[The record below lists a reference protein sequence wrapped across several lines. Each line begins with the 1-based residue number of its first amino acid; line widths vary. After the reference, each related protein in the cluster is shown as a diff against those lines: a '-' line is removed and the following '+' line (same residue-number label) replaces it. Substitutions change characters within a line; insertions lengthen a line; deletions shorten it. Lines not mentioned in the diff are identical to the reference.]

1 VSLGA
6 PPDHLHSLSG
16 LEGRRSTRVDRNV
29 PLVVLGITRTGL
41 SFQEKTSTVSLNLH
55 GCRYPSRHEY
65 PIGSS
70 VGLRVLQP
78 DGETISPVIR
88 AFVKSVHPPAS
99 PRELFQ
105 VGVELESPANIWNV
119 SPPPSDWNRLL
130 GGSAATASMATAVA
144 PALERPEPQVAEPPD
159 QAASPP
165 QSPVAFAPTP
175 SPAPSASASNGETR
189 TSQITEFPS
198 PSPAAGGAQ
207 SGKEGSPSKPERV
220 AITIDQLV
228 AAMQGKLQA
237 AAEKVVQNAL
247 SEHLDEAIDAALARV
262 ESVRERNL
270 QQLGEFSEQR
280 LESLMRSSREEILG
294 HLESRLG
301 EVQSRWEEQHNAY
314 RAQSEEIAQRLEHL
328 AADAERQLAATQ
340 KSIEKIGYEIEP
352 KTRGRLD
359 ESLGQ
364 ATEQFEA
371 SADRISDRQLVRVME
386 ATRMVT
392 REAAA
397 QMDARVAESRA
408 LLQSAAGSTLEE
420 FRRQA
425 EVNVDL
431 AISETTERVK
441 SALAALDAESRAAC
455 DNRRRTMIDDVI
467 RTTEQSTEQFRSGI
481 KAFLY
486 SCLVAA
492 VGAVDEHAKTTLD
505 GLVKDPGSAPRVLD
519 DITAITKIP
528 TDEEKPN

>member
-1 VSLGA
+1 M
-6 PPDHLHSLSG
+6 
-16 LEGRRSTRVDRNV
+16 EGRRSSRIDRTV
-29 PLVVLGITRTGL
+29 PLVVLGQTKTGL
-41 SFQEKTSTVSLNLH
+41 SFQEKTSTVSFNLH

-88 AFVKSVHPPAS
+88 AFVKSVHPPSS

-105 VGVELESPANIWNV
+105 VGVELESPANIWNL

-130 GGSAATASMATAVA
+130 GGNTSVASFATAVA
-144 PALERPEPQVAEPPD
+144 PALEPP
-159 QAASPP
+159 
-165 QSPVAFAPTP
+165 
-175 SPAPSASASNGETR
+175 PAPPVFSPTHALSEPR
-189 TSQITEFPS
+189 PSQVTEFPS
-198 PSPAAGGAQ
+198 PSPAAAGAPPA
-207 SGKEGSPSKPERV
+207 KETTATKPERV

-247 SEHLDEAIDAALARV
+247 ANSLDDAINAALARV
-262 ESVRERNL
+262 EGVRERNL

-280 LESLMRSSREEILG
+280 LESLLRSSREEILG

-301 EVQSRWEEQHNAY
+301 EVQTRWEEQHNAF
-314 RAQSEEIAQRLEHL
+314 RAQAEEIVQRLEKL
-328 AADAERQLAATQ
+328 AADTQHHLAETEKFIVKATH
-340 KSIEKIGYEIEP
+340 EIEP
-352 KTRGRLD
+352 QTRGRLD
-359 ESLGQ
+359 HSLGQ

-371 SADRISDRQLVRVME
+371 AADRISDRQLVRVME

-397 QMDARVAESRA
+397 QLDARVTESRA
-408 LLQSAAGSTLEE
+408 LLHSAAGSTIEE

-425 EVNVDL
+425 EVQVDL
-431 AISETTERVK
+431 AVSETTERVR
-441 SALAALDAESRAAC
+441 SALSALDAENRVLC
-455 DNRRRTMIDDVI
+455 DARRRSMLEDVT

-492 VGAVDEHAKTTLD
+492 VGAVDEHAKTTLE
-505 GLVKDPGSAPRVLD
+505 GLVKEPGSASRAIGD
-519 DITAITKIP
+519 MTDISDITKIP
-528 TDEEKPN
+528 SDDEKPN

>member
-1 VSLGA
+1 VSLAA

-16 LEGRRSTRVDRNV
+16 LEGRRSTRIDRNV
-29 PLVVLGITRTGL
+29 PLVVLGQTKTGL
-41 SFQEKTSTVSLNLH
+41 SFQEKTSTVSFNLH

-65 PIGSS
+65 PIGAS

-105 VGVELESPANIWNV
+105 VGVELESPANIWNLS
-119 SPPPSDWNRLL
+119 SPPPDWNRLL
-130 GGSAATASMATAVA
+130 GGSASPAGMATAVA
-144 PALERPEPQVAEPPD
+144 PALEPAEPP
-159 QAASPP
+159 AALAAHPPSSSP
-165 QSPVAFAPTP
+165 SVSDA
-175 SPAPSASASNGETR
+175 R
-189 TSQITEFPS
+189 TSQVTEFPS
-198 PSPAAGGAQ
+198 PSPAAAGAQ
-207 SGKEGSPSKPERV
+207 PGKENTPSKPERV

-247 SEHLDEAIDAALARV
+247 AEHLDEAIEAALARV
-262 ESVRERNL
+262 EGVRERNL
-270 QQLGEFSEQR
+270 QQLGDFSEQR

-301 EVQSRWEEQHNAY
+301 EVQSRWEEQHNAF
-314 RAQSEEIAQRLEHL
+314 RTQAEEIAQRLEKL
-328 AADAERQLAATQ
+328 AADTQRNLGETQ
-340 KSIEKIGYEIEP
+340 KFVEKATGEIVP
-352 KTRGRLD
+352 RTRGRLD

-371 SADRISDRQLVRVME
+371 AADRISDRQLVRVME

-397 QMDARVAESRA
+397 QLDARVAESRA
-408 LLQSAAGSTLEE
+408 LLHNAAGSTLEE

-425 EVNVDL
+425 EVQVDL
-431 AISETTERVK
+431 AITETTERVR
-441 SALAALDAESRAAC
+441 SALTALDAENRTAC
-455 DNRRRTMIDDVI
+455 ETRRRTMIDDVM

-505 GLVKDPGSAPRVLD
+505 GMVKDPSGSPRSIG
-519 DITAITKIP
+519 DITDISDMTKIP
-528 TDEEKPN
+528 PDDEKPN

>member
-1 VSLGA
+1 
-6 PPDHLHSLSG
+6 
-16 LEGRRSTRVDRNV
+16 LEGRRSTRIDRTV
-29 PLVVLGITRTGL
+29 PLVVLGQTKTGL
-41 SFQEKTSTVSLNLH
+41 SFQEKTSTVSFNLH

-65 PIGSS
+65 PIGAS

-105 VGVELESPANIWNV
+105 VGVELESPANIWNLS
-119 SPPPSDWNRLL
+119 SPPPDWNRLL
-130 GGSAATASMATAVA
+130 GGSGSAAGVATAVA
-144 PALERPEPQVAEPPD
+144 PALEPP
-159 QAASPP
+159 APP
-165 QSPVAFAPTP
+165 A
-175 SPAPSASASNGETR
+175 APSAFPTAPEPSVTEAR
-189 TSQITEFPS
+189 TSQVTEFPS
-198 PSPAAGGAQ
+198 PSPAGAGTQPA
-207 SGKEGSPSKPERV
+207 KEATSPKPERV

-247 SEHLDEAIDAALARV
+247 AEHLDEAIDAALARV
-262 ESVRERNL
+262 EGVRERNL

-301 EVQSRWEEQHNAY
+301 EVQSRWEEQHNSFRTQA
-314 RAQSEEIAQRLEHL
+314 EEIVQRLEKL
-328 AADAERQLAATQ
+328 AADTQRNLAETQ
-340 KSIEKIGYEIEP
+340 KFVDKATGEIVP
-352 KTRGRLD
+352 QTRGRLD

-408 LLQSAAGSTLEE
+408 LLHSAAGSTLEE

-425 EVNVDL
+425 EVQVDL
-431 AISETTERVK
+431 AISETTERVR
-441 SALAALDAESRAAC
+441 SALNALDAENRVAC
-455 DNRRRTMIDDVI
+455 ENRRRTMIDDVI

-505 GLVKDPGSAPRVLD
+505 GMVKEPGGTQRTIG
-519 DITAITKIP
+519 DITDISDITKIP
-528 TDEEKPN
+528 SDDEKPN

>member
-1 VSLGA
+1 
-6 PPDHLHSLSG
+6 
-16 LEGRRSTRVDRNV
+16 
-29 PLVVLGITRTGL
+29 VLGQTRTGL
-41 SFQEKTSTVSLNLH
+41 SFQEKTSTVSFNLH

-65 PIGSS
+65 PVGSS

-119 SPPPSDWNRLL
+119 SPPPPDWNRLL
-130 GGSAATASMATAVA
+130 GGSTSSAGMATGVA
-144 PALERPEPQVAEPPD
+144 PVLEPAEPR
-159 QAASPP
+159 AAANAF
-165 QSPVAFAPTP
+165 QSAP
-175 SPAPSASASNGETR
+175 AANGDEGKVN
-189 TSQITEFPS
+189 QVTEFPS
-198 PSPAAGGAQ
+198 PSPAAAGAQ
-207 SGKEGSPSKPERV
+207 PDKETAPSKPERV

-247 SEHLDEAIDAALARV
+247 ANNLDEAINAALARV
-262 ESVRERNL
+262 EGVRERNL
-270 QQLGEFSEQR
+270 QQMGEFSEQR

-314 RAQSEEIAQRLEHL
+314 RAQSEEIAQRLEKL
-328 AADAERQLAATQ
+328 AADTQRHLSETQNFIVKATR
-340 KSIEKIGYEIEP
+340 EIEP
-352 KTRGRLD
+352 QTRGRLD

-364 ATEQFEA
+364 ATEQFESA
-371 SADRISDRQLVRVME
+371 ADRISDRQLVRVME
-386 ATRMVT
+386 GTRMVT

-397 QMDARVAESRA
+397 QLDARVAESRA
-408 LLQSAAGSTLEE
+408 LLHSAAGSTLEE

-425 EVNVDL
+425 EVQVDL

-441 SALAALDAESRAAC
+441 SALAALDAENRIAC
-455 DNRRRTMIDDVI
+455 ENRRRTMIDDVT

-505 GLVKDPGSAPRVLD
+505 GMVKDPAGAPRTIS
-519 DITAITKIP
+519 DITDIADIRDITKIP
-528 TDEEKPN
+528 PDDEKPN

>member
-1 VSLGA
+1 
-6 PPDHLHSLSG
+6 
-16 LEGRRSTRVDRNV
+16 LEGRRSTRVDRNI
-29 PLVVLGITRTGL
+29 PLVVLGQTRTGL
-41 SFQEKTSTVSLNLH
+41 SFQEKTSTVSFNLH

-105 VGVELESPANIWNV
+105 VGVELESPANIWYV
-119 SPPPSDWNRLL
+119 SPPPDWNRLL
-130 GGSAATASMATAVA
+130 GGGTSSAGMATAVA
-144 PALERPEPQVAEPPD
+144 PALEPAEPP
-159 QAASPP
+159 
-165 QSPVAFAPTP
+165 P
-175 SPAPSASASNGETR
+175 SPASFPEAPAPGISASETR
-189 TSQITEFPS
+189 TGHVTEFPS
-198 PSPAAGGAQ
+198 PSPAAAGAQ
-207 SGKEGSPSKPERV
+207 PAKESSPSKPERV

-247 SEHLDEAIDAALARV
+247 AEHLDEAIDAALARV
-262 ESVRERNL
+262 EGVRERNL

-280 LESLMRSSREEILG
+280 MESLIRSSREEILG

-301 EVQSRWEEQHNAY
+301 EVQSRWDEQHNAF
-314 RAQSEEIAQRLEHL
+314 RAQAEEIVQRLEKL
-328 AADAERQLAATQ
+328 AADTQRNLADTEKFIVKATR
-340 KSIEKIGYEIEP
+340 EIEP
-352 KTRGRLD
+352 QTRGRLD

-364 ATEQFEA
+364 ATEHFEA
-371 SADRISDRQLVRVME
+371 AADRISDRQLVRVME
-386 ATRMVT
+386 GTRMVT

-397 QMDARVAESRA
+397 QLDARVAESRA
-408 LLQSAAGSTLEE
+408 LLHSASGTTLEE

-425 EVNVDL
+425 EVQVDL
-431 AISETTERVK
+431 AISETTERVR
-441 SALAALDAESRAAC
+441 SALAALDAENRVAC
-455 DNRRRTMIDDVI
+455 ENRRRTMIDEVT

-505 GLVKDPGSAPRVLD
+505 GMVKEPGGAPRAIG
-519 DITAITKIP
+519 DITDITDIAKIP
-528 TDEEKPN
+528 PDDEKPN

>member
-1 VSLGA
+1 MSLAA

-16 LEGRRSTRVDRNV
+16 LEGRRSTRIDRTV
-29 PLVVLGITRTGL
+29 PLVVLGQTKTGL
-41 SFQEKTSTVSLNLH
+41 SFQEKTSTVSFNLH

-65 PIGSS
+65 PVGAS

-105 VGVELESPANIWNV
+105 VGVELESPANIWNL

-130 GGSAATASMATAVA
+130 GGTASSAGMATGVA
-144 PALERPEPQVAEPPD
+144 PALEPP
-159 QAASPP
+159 PP
-165 QSPVAFAPTP
+165 PPVATAFPSDGPRPNRDDAADTQVTP
-175 SPAPSASASNGETR
+175 
-189 TSQITEFPS
+189 FPS
-198 PSPAAGGAQ
+198 PFPAAAGPQPAKEISPA
-207 SGKEGSPSKPERV
+207 KPERV

-247 SEHLDEAIDAALARV
+247 ATQLDEAINEALARI
-262 ESVRERNL
+262 EGVREHNL
-270 QQLGEFSEQR
+270 QQLHEFSEQR
-280 LESLMRSSREEILG
+280 FESLMRASREEILG
-294 HLESRLG
+294 HLEARLG

-314 RAQSEEIAQRLEHL
+314 RMQAEEIAQRLELL
-328 AADAERQLAATQ
+328 AADTQRHLGETQ
-340 KSIEKIGYEIEP
+340 KFIEKTSLEIEP
-352 KTRGRLD
+352 QTRGRLD
-359 ESLGQ
+359 ESIGQ
-364 ATEQFEA
+364 VTEQFEA
-371 SADRISDRQLVRVME
+371 AADRISDRQLVRVME
-386 ATRMVT
+386 STRMVV

-397 QMDARVAESRA
+397 QLDARVAESRA
-408 LLQSAAGSTLEE
+408 LLHSASGSTLEE

-425 EVNVDL
+425 EVQVDL
-431 AISETTERVK
+431 AITETTERVR
-441 SALAALDAESRAAC
+441 SALNALDAENRVAC
-455 DNRRRTMIDDVI
+455 ESRRRTMIDDVT

-505 GLVKDPGSAPRVLD
+505 GMVKDPSASPRAID
-519 DITAITKIP
+519 DIKIIP
-528 TDEEKPN
+528 PDDEKPN

>member
-1 VSLGA
+1 MSLAA

-16 LEGRRSTRVDRNV
+16 LEGRRSTRIDRTV
-29 PLVVLGITRTGL
+29 PLVVLGQTKTGL
-41 SFQEKTSTVSLNLH
+41 SFQEKTSTVSFNLH

-65 PIGSS
+65 PIGAS

-105 VGVELESPANIWNV
+105 VGVELESPANIWNLS
-119 SPPPSDWNRLL
+119 SPPPDWNRLL
-130 GGSAATASMATAVA
+130 GGSASSAGLATAVA
-144 PALERPEPQVAEPPD
+144 PALEPPAPPTAPAAFPS
-159 QAASPP
+159 AAS
-165 QSPVAFAPTP
+165 SSGSEA
-175 SPAPSASASNGETR
+175 R
-189 TSQITEFPS
+189 TSLVTEFPS
-198 PSPAAGGAQ
+198 PSPAAAGAP
-207 SGKEGSPSKPERV
+207 SAKESSPPKPERV

-247 SEHLDEAIDAALARV
+247 AEHLDEAIDAALARV
-262 ESVRERNL
+262 EGVRERNL

-301 EVQSRWEEQHNAY
+301 EVQSRWEEQHNAF
-314 RAQSEEIAQRLEHL
+314 RTQAEEIVQRLEKL
-328 AADAERQLAATQ
+328 AADTQRNLAETQ
-340 KSIEKIGYEIEP
+340 KFVDKATGEIVP
-352 KTRGRLD
+352 QTRGRLD

-371 SADRISDRQLVRVME
+371 AADRISDRQLVRVME

-408 LLQSAAGSTLEE
+408 LLHSAAGSTLEE

-425 EVNVDL
+425 EVQVDL
-431 AISETTERVK
+431 AISETTERVR
-441 SALAALDAESRAAC
+441 SALNALDAENRVAC
-455 DNRRRTMIDDVI
+455 ENRRRTMIDDVT

-505 GLVKDPGSAPRVLD
+505 GMVKEPGGTTRTIG
-519 DITAITKIP
+519 DITDISDITKIP
-528 TDEEKPN
+528 SDDEKPN

>member
-1 VSLGA
+1 MSLAA

-16 LEGRRSTRVDRNV
+16 LEGRRSTRVERNL
-29 PLVVLGITRTGL
+29 PLVVLGQTKTGL
-41 SFQEKTSTVSLNLH
+41 SFQEKTSTVSFNLH

-65 PIGSS
+65 PIGAS

-78 DGETISPVIR
+78 DGESISPVIR

-105 VGVELESPANIWNV
+105 VGVELESPANIWNI

-130 GGSAATASMATAVA
+130 GGGSSSAGLATAVA
-144 PALERPEPQVAEPPD
+144 PALERPAPPD
-159 QAASPP
+159 APTIFSPVAASP
-165 QSPVAFAPTP
+165 
-175 SPAPSASASNGETR
+175 SASEPARASQVTP
-189 TSQITEFPS
+189 FPS
-198 PSPAAGGAQ
+198 PSPAADAAQ
-207 SGKEGSPSKPERV
+207 PAKESAPAKAERV

-247 SEHLDEAIDAALARV
+247 ATQLDEAINEALARLDG
-262 ESVRERNL
+262 VRERNM
-270 QQLGEFSEQR
+270 QQLHEFSEQR
-280 LESLMRSSREEILG
+280 FESLMRSSREEILG
-294 HLESRLG
+294 HLEERLG

-314 RAQSEEIAQRLEHL
+314 RVQAEEIAQRLELL
-328 AADAERQLAATQ
+328 AAETHRNLADTQLF
-340 KSIEKIGYEIEP
+340 IEKAAREIEP
-352 KTRGRLD
+352 QTRGRLD

-371 SADRISDRQLVRVME
+371 AADRISDRQLVRVME
-386 ATRMVT
+386 ATRMVV

-397 QMDARVAESRA
+397 QLDARVAESRA
-408 LLQSAAGSTLEE
+408 QLLNASGGALEE
-420 FRRQA
+420 FRRQT
-425 EVNVDL
+425 EVQVDL
-431 AISETTERVK
+431 AVSETAERVR
-441 SALAALDAESRAAC
+441 SALSALDAESRTVCEA
-455 DNRRRTMIDDVI
+455 RRRSVIDDVT

-492 VGAVDEHAKTTLD
+492 VGAVDEHAKTTLE
-505 GLVKDPGSAPRVLD
+505 GLVKDPGSAPRAID
-519 DITAITKIP
+519 DIKVIP
-528 TDEEKPN
+528 PDDEKPN

>member
-1 VSLGA
+1 VSLAA
-6 PPDHLHSLSG
+6 PPEHLHSLSG
-16 LEGRRSTRVDRNV
+16 LEGRRSTRIDRNV
-29 PLVVLGITRTGL
+29 PLVVLGQTRTGL
-41 SFQEKTSTVSLNLH
+41 SFQEKTSTVSFNLH

-88 AFVKSVHPPAS
+88 AFVKSIHPPAS

-130 GGSAATASMATAVA
+130 GGSTSSAGMATAVA
-144 PALERPEPQVAEPPD
+144 PALEPAEPP
-159 QAASPP
+159 AAAN
-165 QSPVAFAPTP
+165 AF
-175 SPAPSASASNGETR
+175 PSAPGPNGDDAK
-189 TSQITEFPS
+189 TSQVTEFP
-198 PSPAAGGAQ
+198 PPAAAGAQ
-207 SGKEGSPSKPERV
+207 PAKETAPSKPERV
-220 AITIDQLV
+220 VITIDQLI

-247 SEHLDEAIDAALARV
+247 AEHLDEAINDALARI
-262 ESVRERNL
+262 EGVRERNL

-314 RAQSEEIAQRLEHL
+314 RAQSEEIAQRLEKL
-328 AADAERQLAATQ
+328 AADTQ
-340 KSIEKIGYEIEP
+340 HHLSQTQNFIEKVGREIEP
-352 KTRGRLD
+352 RTRGRLD

-386 ATRMVT
+386 ATRMVA

-397 QMDARVAESRA
+397 QLDARVAESRA
-408 LLQSAAGSTLEE
+408 LLHSAASSTLEE

-425 EVNVDL
+425 EVQVDL
-431 AISETTERVK
+431 AISETTERVR
-441 SALAALDAESRAAC
+441 SALTALDAENRVAC
-455 DNRRRTMIDDVI
+455 DTRRRTMIDDVT

-492 VGAVDEHAKTTLD
+492 VGAVDEHAKATLD
-505 GLVKDPGSAPRVLD
+505 GMVKDPVGTPRTIG
-519 DITAITKIP
+519 DITDISDITKIP
-528 TDEEKPN
+528 PDDEKPN

>member
-1 VSLGA
+1 VSLAA

-29 PLVVLGITRTGL
+29 PLVVLGQTKTGL
-41 SFQEKTSTVSLNLH
+41 SFQEKTSTVSFNLH

-65 PIGSS
+65 PVGSS

-88 AFVKSVHPPAS
+88 ALVKSVHPPAS

-105 VGVELESPANIWNV
+105 VGVELESPANIWNL
-119 SPPPSDWNRLL
+119 SPQPSDWNRTL
-130 GGSAATASMATAVA
+130 GGSASSAGMATVVA
-144 PALERPEPQVAEPPD
+144 PALEPAEPPVAP
-159 QAASPP
+159 AAFP
-165 QSPVAFAPTP
+165 P
-175 SPAPSASASNGETR
+175 SPSPSAGEAR

-198 PSPAAGGAQ
+198 PSPGGAGTQ
-207 SGKEGSPSKPERV
+207 PAKDAASPKAERV

-247 SEHLDEAIDAALARV
+247 AEHLDEAIDVALARV
-262 ESVRERNL
+262 EGVRERNL

-301 EVQSRWEEQHNAY
+301 EVQSRWEEQHNAF
-314 RAQSEEIAQRLEHL
+314 RNQSEDIVQRLEKL
-328 AADAERQLAATQ
+328 AADTQRNLAETQ
-340 KSIEKIGYEIEP
+340 KFVDKATGEIVP
-352 KTRGRLD
+352 QTRGRLD
-359 ESLGQ
+359 ESLGL
-364 ATEQFEA
+364 ATQQFEA

-397 QMDARVAESRA
+397 QLDARVAESRA
-408 LLQSAAGSTLEE
+408 LLHSAAGSTLEE

-425 EVNVDL
+425 EVQVDL
-431 AISETTERVK
+431 AISETTERVR
-441 SALAALDAESRAAC
+441 SALTALDAENRLAC
-455 DNRRRTMIDDVI
+455 ENRRRTMIDEVT

-505 GLVKDPGSAPRVLD
+505 GMVKEPGGAPRSIG
-519 DITAITKIP
+519 DITDISDMTKIP
-528 TDEEKPN
+528 PDDEKPN

>member
-1 VSLGA
+1 VSSAA
-6 PPDHLHSLSG
+6 PPEGLYSLSG
-16 LEGRRSTRVDRNV
+16 MGGRRSTRIDRTV
-29 PLVVLGITRTGL
+29 PLVVLGQTKTGL
-41 SFQEKTSTVSLNLH
+41 SFQEKTSTVSFNLH

-65 PIGSS
+65 PVGSS
-70 VGLRVLQP
+70 VGLRVLQS

-88 AFVKSVHPPAS
+88 AFVKSIHPPSS

-105 VGVELESPANIWNV
+105 VGVELESPSNIWNL
-119 SPPPSDWNRLL
+119 SPAPADWNRVL
-130 GGSAATASMATAVA
+130 GGNAASASMATAAA
-144 PALERPEPQVAEPPD
+144 PALERPRRPEATAVFPAP
-159 QAASPP
+159 AAS
-165 QSPVAFAPTP
+165 API
-175 SPAPSASASNGETR
+175 SNEAK
-189 TSQITEFPS
+189 TSQVTEFPH
-198 PSPAAGGAQ
+198 PSSATAATQ
-207 SGKEGSPSKPERV
+207 PTKETAAAKQERV

-247 SEHLDEAIDAALARV
+247 GTQLDEAIDSALARI
-262 ESVRERNL
+262 EGVRERNL
-270 QQLGEFSEQR
+270 QQLGDFSEQR

-301 EVQSRWEEQHNAY
+301 EVQRQWEEQQNAY
-314 RAQSEEIAQRLEHL
+314 RTQSEEIARRLEKLSAEMQHNL
-328 AADAERQLAATQ
+328 AETQ
-340 KSIEKIGYEIEP
+340 KFIEKTTREIEP

-371 SADRISDRQLVRVME
+371 AADRISDRQLVRVME

-397 QMDARVAESRA
+397 QMDARIAESRA
-408 LLQSAAGSTLEE
+408 LLHGAASGTLEE

-425 EVNVDL
+425 EVQVDL
-431 AISETTERVK
+431 AISETTERVR
-441 SALAALDAESRAAC
+441 SALAALDAENRAAC
-455 DNRRRTMIDDVI
+455 ESRRRTMIDDVT

-492 VGAVDEHAKTTLD
+492 VGAVDEHAKSTLD
-505 GLVKDPGSAPRVLD
+505 GLVKEPGSAPRAIA
-519 DITAITKIP
+519 DITVIP
-528 TDEEKPN
+528 PDDEKPN

>member
-1 VSLGA
+1 MSLAA
-6 PPDHLHSLSG
+6 PPDHLQSLSG
-16 LEGRRSTRVDRNV
+16 LEGRRSTRIDRTV
-29 PLVVLGITRTGL
+29 PLVVLGQTKTGL
-41 SFQEKTSTVSLNLH
+41 SFQEKTSTVSFNLH

-105 VGVELESPANIWNV
+105 VGVELESPSNIWNL
-119 SPPPSDWNRLL
+119 SPAPSDWNRLL
-130 GGSAATASMATAVA
+130 GVSTSPAGMATAVA
-144 PALERPEPQVAEPPD
+144 PALEPAEPPPAP
-159 QAASPP
+159 AAFP
-165 QSPVAFAPTP
+165 P
-175 SPAPSASASNGETR
+175 SPAPSVSGANGASEAR
-189 TSQITEFPS
+189 TSQVTEFPS
-198 PSPAAGGAQ
+198 PSPAAASTQ
-207 SGKEGSPSKPERV
+207 PAKESTPSKPERV

-247 SEHLDEAIDAALARV
+247 AEHLDEAIDAALARV
-262 ESVRERNL
+262 EGVRERNL

-301 EVQSRWEEQHNAY
+301 EVQSRWEEQHNAF
-314 RAQSEEIAQRLEHL
+314 RTQSEEIVQRLEKL
-328 AADAERQLAATQ
+328 AAETQRNLAETQ
-340 KSIEKIGYEIEP
+340 KFVDKTTGEIVP
-352 KTRGRLD
+352 QTRGRLD

-364 ATEQFEA
+364 ATEQFETA
-371 SADRISDRQLVRVME
+371 ADRISDRQLVRVME
-386 ATRMVT
+386 STRMVT

-397 QMDARVAESRA
+397 QLDARVAESRS
-408 LLQSAAGSTLEE
+408 LMQTAAASTLEE

-425 EVNVDL
+425 EVQVDL
-431 AISETTERVK
+431 AITETTDRVR
-441 SALAALDAESRAAC
+441 SALSALDAENRAAC
-455 DNRRRTMIDDVI
+455 ENRRRTMIDEVT

-505 GLVKDPGSAPRVLD
+505 GLVKDPSSSARAID
-519 DITAITKIP
+519 DIKIIP
-528 TDEEKPN
+528 PDDEKPN

>member
-1 VSLGA
+1 MSLAA

-16 LEGRRSTRVDRNV
+16 LEGRRSTRIDRTV
-29 PLVVLGITRTGL
+29 PLVVLGQTKTGL
-41 SFQEKTSTVSLNLH
+41 SFQEKTSTVSFNLH

-65 PIGSS
+65 PIGAS

-105 VGVELESPANIWNV
+105 VGVELESPANIWNLS
-119 SPPPSDWNRLL
+119 SPPPDWNRLL
-130 GGSAATASMATAVA
+130 GGSASAAGLATAVA
-144 PALERPEPQVAEPPD
+144 PALEPP
-159 QAASPP
+159 APP
-165 QSPVAFAPTP
+165 A
-175 SPAPSASASNGETR
+175 APSAFPTAPEPSVTEAR
-189 TSQITEFPS
+189 TSQVTEFPS
-198 PSPAAGGAQ
+198 PSPAGAGTQPA
-207 SGKEGSPSKPERV
+207 KEATSPKPERV

-247 SEHLDEAIDAALARV
+247 AEHLDEAIDAALARV
-262 ESVRERNL
+262 EGVRERNL

-301 EVQSRWEEQHNAY
+301 EVQSRWEEQHNSFRTQA
-314 RAQSEEIAQRLEHL
+314 EEIVQRLEKL
-328 AADAERQLAATQ
+328 AADTQRNLAETQ
-340 KSIEKIGYEIEP
+340 KFVDKATGEIVP
-352 KTRGRLD
+352 QTRGRLD

-392 REAAA
+392 REASA

-408 LLQSAAGSTLEE
+408 LLYSAAGSTLEE

-425 EVNVDL
+425 EVQVDL
-431 AISETTERVK
+431 AISETTERVR
-441 SALAALDAESRAAC
+441 SALTALDAENRVAC
-455 DNRRRTMIDDVI
+455 ENRRRTMIDDVI

-505 GLVKDPGSAPRVLD
+505 GMVKEPGGAPRTIG
-519 DITAITKIP
+519 DITDISDITKIP
-528 TDEEKPN
+528 SDDEKPN

>member
-1 VSLGA
+1 LETWRKEVSLAA

-16 LEGRRSTRVDRNV
+16 LEGRRSTRIERTV
-29 PLVVLGITRTGL
+29 PLVVLGQTRTGM
-41 SFQEKTSTVSLNLH
+41 SFQEKTSTVSFNLH

-65 PIGSS
+65 PIGTS

-130 GGSAATASMATAVA
+130 GGSTSSAGMATAVA
-144 PALERPEPQVAEPPD
+144 PALEPAEPP
-159 QAASPP
+159 A
-165 QSPVAFAPTP
+165 APTEFP
-175 SPAPSASASNGETR
+175 YSPAPISGASEAR
-189 TSQITEFPS
+189 TSQVTEFPS
-198 PSPAAGGAQ
+198 PPPTAGASPA
-207 SGKEGSPSKPERV
+207 KEGGPSKPERV

-247 SEHLDEAIDAALARV
+247 AEHLDEAIDTALARV
-262 ESVRERNL
+262 EGVRERNL

-294 HLESRLG
+294 HLEMRLG
-301 EVQSRWEEQHNAY
+301 EVQSRWEEEHNAY
-314 RAQSEEIAQRLEHL
+314 RAQSEEIAQRLEKIS
-328 AADAERQLAATQ
+328 ADMQRNLSETQ
-340 KSIEKIGYEIEP
+340 KFIVKTTSEIEP
-352 KTRGRLD
+352 QTRGRLD

-364 ATEQFEA
+364 ATEHFEA
-371 SADRISDRQLVRVME
+371 AADRISDRQLVRVME

-397 QMDARVAESRA
+397 QLDARVAESRA
-408 LLQSAAGSTLEE
+408 LLQNAAGSTLEE

-425 EVNVDL
+425 EVQVDL
-431 AISETTERVK
+431 AISETTERVR
-441 SALAALDAESRAAC
+441 SALSALDAENRVAC
-455 DNRRRTMIDDVI
+455 ETRRRTMIEDVT
-467 RTTEQSTEQFRSGI
+467 RTTEQSTEQFRTGI

-492 VGAVDEHAKTTLD
+492 VGAVDEHAKSTLD
-505 GLVKDPGSAPRVLD
+505 GLVKDPNSSPRAID
-519 DITAITKIP
+519 DIKIIP
-528 TDEEKPN
+528 PDDEKPN

>member
-1 VSLGA
+1 VSLAA

-16 LEGRRSTRVDRNV
+16 LEGRRSTRIDRNV
-29 PLVVLGITRTGL
+29 PLVVLGQTKTGL
-41 SFQEKTSTVSLNLH
+41 SFQEKTSTVSFNLH

-65 PIGSS
+65 PVGSS

-105 VGVELESPANIWNV
+105 VGVELESPANIWNL

-130 GGSAATASMATAVA
+130 GGSASAAGMATAVA
-144 PALERPEPQVAEPPD
+144 PALEP
-159 QAASPP
+159 
-165 QSPVAFAPTP
+165 
-175 SPAPSASASNGETR
+175 PAPPSAPAAFPTSSGPSATEAR
-189 TSQITEFPS
+189 TSQITEFPL
-198 PSPAAGGAQ
+198 PSPAGAGAQ
-207 SGKEGSPSKPERV
+207 PAKEATSPKPERV

-247 SEHLDEAIDAALARV
+247 AEHLDEAIDAALARV
-262 ESVRERNL
+262 EGVRERNL

-301 EVQSRWEEQHNAY
+301 EVQSRWEEQHNAF
-314 RAQSEEIAQRLEHL
+314 RTQSEEIVQRLEKL
-328 AADAERQLAATQ
+328 AADTQRNLAETQ
-340 KSIEKIGYEIEP
+340 KFVDKATGEIVP
-352 KTRGRLD
+352 QTRGRLD

-364 ATEQFEA
+364 ATEQFETA
-371 SADRISDRQLVRVME
+371 ADRISDRQLVRVME
-386 ATRMVT
+386 STRMVT

-397 QMDARVAESRA
+397 QLDARVAESRA
-408 LLQSAAGSTLEE
+408 LMHTAAASTLEE

-425 EVNVDL
+425 EVQVDL
-431 AISETTERVK
+431 AITETTERVR
-441 SALAALDAESRAAC
+441 SALTALDAENRAAC
-455 DNRRRTMIDDVI
+455 ENRRRTMIDDVT

-505 GLVKDPGSAPRVLD
+505 GMVKEPGAASRSIGDLT
-519 DITAITKIP
+519 DISDMTKIP
-528 TDEEKPN
+528 PDDEKPN

>member
-1 VSLGA
+1 VSLAA
-6 PPDHLHSLSG
+6 PPDYLHSLSG
-16 LEGRRSTRVDRNV
+16 LEGRRSTRIDRTV
-29 PLVVLGITRTGL
+29 PLVVLGQTKTGL
-41 SFQEKTSTVSLNLH
+41 SFQEKTSTVSFNLH

-65 PIGSS
+65 PVGAS

-105 VGVELESPANIWNV
+105 VGVELESPANIWNL
-119 SPPPSDWNRLL
+119 SPAPPDWNRLL
-130 GGSAATASMATAVA
+130 GGSTSSAGMATAVA
-144 PALERPEPQVAEPPD
+144 PALEPPPPPAVAPEF
-159 QAASPP
+159 
-165 QSPVAFAPTP
+165 SPVA
-175 SPAPSASASNGETR
+175 ASSVAASETR
-189 TSQITEFPS
+189 TSQVTEFPS
-198 PSPAAGGAQ
+198 PSPAASAAPLA
-207 SGKEGSPSKPERV
+207 KETTPSKPERV

-247 SEHLDEAIDAALARV
+247 AEHLEEAIDTALARV
-262 ESVRERNL
+262 EGVRERNL

-280 LESLMRSSREEILG
+280 MESLVRASREEILG

-301 EVQSRWEEQHNAY
+301 EVQSRWEEQHSAF
-314 RAQSEEIAQRLEHL
+314 RTQAEEIAQRLEKL
-328 AADAERQLAATQ
+328 AADTQRHLAETQ
-340 KSIEKIGYEIEP
+340 KFVDKATGEIVP
-352 KTRGRLD
+352 QTRGRLD

-371 SADRISDRQLVRVME
+371 AADRVSDRQLVRVME
-386 ATRMVT
+386 GTRMVT

-397 QMDARVAESRA
+397 QLDARVAESRA
-408 LLQSAAGSTLEE
+408 LLHSASSATLEE

-425 EVNVDL
+425 EVQVDL
-431 AISETTERVK
+431 AITETTERVR
-441 SALAALDAESRAAC
+441 SALSALDSESRAAC
-455 DNRRRTMIDDVI
+455 ENRRRTMIDDVT

-492 VGAVDEHAKTTLD
+492 VGAVDEHAKTTLE
-505 GLVKDPGSAPRVLD
+505 GMVKDPGGAPRTIG
-519 DITAITKIP
+519 DITDISDITKIP
-528 TDEEKPN
+528 PDDEKPN

>member
-1 VSLGA
+1 VSLAA

-16 LEGRRSTRVDRNV
+16 LEGRRSTRIERTV
-29 PLVVLGITRTGL
+29 PLVVLGQTKTGL
-41 SFQEKTSTVSLNLH
+41 SFQEKTSTVSFNLH

-65 PIGSS
+65 PLGAS

-105 VGVELESPANIWNV
+105 VGVELESPSNIWNI
-119 SPPPSDWNRLL
+119 SPAPSDWNRLL
-130 GGSAATASMATAVA
+130 GGNGASASMATAVA
-144 PALERPEPQVAEPPD
+144 PALEP
-159 QAASPP
+159 
-165 QSPVAFAPTP
+165 
-175 SPAPSASASNGETR
+175 PAPSATPPFPSASRPSAEDAAATQV
-189 TSQITEFPS
+189 TPFPS
-198 PSPAAGGAQ
+198 PFPAAAGAP
-207 SGKEGSPSKPERV
+207 SAKETPPAKPERV

-237 AAEKVVQNAL
+237 AAERVVQNAL
-247 SEHLDEAIDAALARV
+247 ATQLDEAINDALARI
-262 ESVRERNL
+262 EGVREHNL
-270 QQLGEFSEQR
+270 QQLHEFSEQR
-280 LESLMRSSREEILG
+280 FESLMRASREEILG
-294 HLESRLG
+294 HLEDRLG
-301 EVQSRWEEQHNAY
+301 EVQSRWEEQHNTY
-314 RAQSEEIAQRLEHL
+314 RAQAEEIAQRLELL
-328 AADAERQLAATQ
+328 AADAQRNLAQTQ
-340 KSIEKIGYEIEP
+340 KFIDKAAREIEP
-352 KTRGRLD
+352 QTRGRLD
-359 ESLGQ
+359 ETLGQ

-371 SADRISDRQLVRVME
+371 AADRISDRQLVRVME

-397 QMDARVAESRA
+397 QLDARVAESRA
-408 LLQSAAGSTLEE
+408 LLLSASGGVLEE

-425 EVNVDL
+425 EVQVDL
-431 AISETTERVK
+431 AISETTERVR
-441 SALAALDAESRAAC
+441 SALTALDAENRAAC
-455 DNRRRTMIDDVI
+455 EARRRAMVDDVT

-505 GLVKDPGSAPRVLD
+505 GLVKDPNSAPRAID
-519 DITAITKIP
+519 DIKIIP
-528 TDEEKPN
+528 PDDEKPN

>member
-1 VSLGA
+1 MEVSLAA
-6 PPDHLHSLSG
+6 PPDHLHSLTG
-16 LEGRRSTRVDRNV
+16 LEGRRSTRVERNV
-29 PLVVLGITRTGL
+29 PLVVLGQTKTGL
-41 SFQEKTSTVSLNLH
+41 SFQEKTSTVSFNLH

-65 PIGSS
+65 PVGAS
-70 VGLRVLQP
+70 VGLRVLQA

-130 GGSAATASMATAVA
+130 GGSPLSASMATAAA
-144 PALERPEPQVAEPPD
+144 PARDLP
-159 QAASPP
+159 ASPDAAAVSAG
-165 QSPVAFAPTP
+165 SPSA
-175 SPAPSASASNGETR
+175 PAPGPPKDDSTD
-189 TSQITEFPS
+189 TQVTPFPS
-198 PSPAAGGAQ
+198 PFPANGAQ
-207 SGKEGSPSKPERV
+207 RQREIPPAKPERV

-247 SEHLDEAIDAALARV
+247 ATQLDEAINSALERI
-262 ESVRERNL
+262 ENVRERNL
-270 QQLGEFSEQR
+270 QQLHEFSEQR
-280 LESLMRSSREEILG
+280 FESLMRSSREEILG

-301 EVQSRWEEQHNAY
+301 EVQSYWEEQHSAY
-314 RAQSEEIAQRLEHL
+314 RAQAEEIAQRLEKLSADTQHNL
-328 AADAERQLAATQ
+328 AETQ
-340 KSIEKIGYEIEP
+340 KFIEKATSEIEP
-352 KTRGRLD
+352 QTRGRLD

-364 ATEQFEA
+364 VAEQFEA
-371 SADRISDRQLVRVME
+371 AADRISDRQLIRVME
-386 ATRMVT
+386 STRMVT

-397 QMDARVAESRA
+397 QLDARVAESRA
-408 LLQSAAGSTLEE
+408 QLLTASGNVLEE

-425 EVNVDL
+425 EVQVDL
-431 AISETTERVK
+431 AITETTERVR
-441 SALAALDAESRAAC
+441 SALSALDAENRAAC
-455 DNRRRTMIDDVI
+455 DARRRSMIEDVT

-492 VGAVDEHAKTTLD
+492 VSAVDEHAKTTLD
-505 GLVKDPGSAPRVLD
+505 GLVKDPGAAPRVLD
-519 DITAITKIP
+519 DIADMHDITKIP
-528 TDEEKPN
+528 PDDEKPN

>member
-1 VSLGA
+1 VSLAA

-16 LEGRRSTRVDRNV
+16 LEGRRSTRIDRTV
-29 PLVVLGITRTGL
+29 PLVVLGQTKTGL
-41 SFQEKTSTVSLNLH
+41 SFQEKTSTVSFNLH

-65 PIGSS
+65 PVGAS

-119 SPPPSDWNRLL
+119 TPPPSDWSRLL
-130 GGSAATASMATAVA
+130 GGSASSAGLATAVA
-144 PALERPEPQVAEPPD
+144 PALEP
-159 QAASPP
+159 
-165 QSPVAFAPTP
+165 
-175 SPAPSASASNGETR
+175 PAPPATLPPNFSPDANEARAGQVSA
-189 TSQITEFPS
+189 FPS
-198 PSPAAGGAQ
+198 PSPVATGAAQ
-207 SGKEGSPSKPERV
+207 PKETSPAKPERV

-247 SEHLDEAIDAALARV
+247 AAHLDEAINEALARI
-262 ESVRERNL
+262 EGVREHNL
-270 QQLGEFSEQR
+270 RQLHEFSEQR
-280 LESLMRSSREEILG
+280 FESLMRSSREEILG

-301 EVQSRWEEQHNAY
+301 EVQSHWEEQHNAY
-314 RAQSEEIAQRLEHL
+314 RAQAEEIAERLEKL
-328 AADAERQLAATQ
+328 AGDTQ
-340 KSIEKIGYEIEP
+340 RNLGETQDFIEKATREIEP
-352 KTRGRLD
+352 QTRGRLD

-364 ATEQFEA
+364 AAEQFEA
-371 SADRISDRQLVRVME
+371 AADRISDRQLVRVME
-386 ATRMVT
+386 STRMVV

-397 QMDARVAESRA
+397 QLDARVAESRA
-408 LLQSAAGSTLEE
+408 LLHGAAGSTLEE

-425 EVNVDL
+425 EVQVDL
-431 AISETTERVK
+431 AITETTERVR
-441 SALAALDAESRAAC
+441 SALSALDAENRAAC
-455 DNRRRTMIDDVI
+455 DSRRRSMIDDVT
-467 RTTEQSTEQFRSGI
+467 RSMEQSTEQFRSGI

-492 VGAVDEHAKTTLD
+492 VGAVDEHAKTTLE
-505 GLVKDPGSAPRVLD
+505 GLVKDPGSAPRAID
-519 DITAITKIP
+519 DIKIIP
-528 TDEEKPN
+528 PDDEKPN

>member
-1 VSLGA
+1 VSLAA

-16 LEGRRSTRVDRNV
+16 LEGRRSTRIDRNV
-29 PLVVLGITRTGL
+29 PLVVLGQTKTGL
-41 SFQEKTSTVSLNLH
+41 SFQEKTSTVSFNLH

-65 PIGSS
+65 PIGAS

-105 VGVELESPANIWNV
+105 VGVELESPANIWNLS
-119 SPPPSDWNRLL
+119 SPPPDWNRLL
-130 GGSAATASMATAVA
+130 GGSASPAGMATAVA
-144 PALERPEPQVAEPPD
+144 PALEPAEPP
-159 QAASPP
+159 AALAANPPSSSP
-165 QSPVAFAPTP
+165 SVSDA
-175 SPAPSASASNGETR
+175 R
-189 TSQITEFPS
+189 TSQVTEFPS
-198 PSPAAGGAQ
+198 PSPAAAGAQ
-207 SGKEGSPSKPERV
+207 PGKENTPSKPERV

-247 SEHLDEAIDAALARV
+247 AEHLDEAIEAALARV
-262 ESVRERNL
+262 EGVRERNL

-301 EVQSRWEEQHNAY
+301 EVQSRWEEQHNAF
-314 RAQSEEIAQRLEHL
+314 RTQAEEIAQRLEKL
-328 AADAERQLAATQ
+328 AADTQRNLGETQ
-340 KSIEKIGYEIEP
+340 KFVEKATGEIVP
-352 KTRGRLD
+352 RTRGRLD

-371 SADRISDRQLVRVME
+371 AADRISDRQLVRVME

-397 QMDARVAESRA
+397 QLDARVAESRA
-408 LLQSAAGSTLEE
+408 LLHNAAGSTLEE

-425 EVNVDL
+425 EVQVDL
-431 AISETTERVK
+431 AITETTERVR
-441 SALAALDAESRAAC
+441 SALTALDAENRTAC
-455 DNRRRTMIDDVI
+455 ETRRRTMIDDVM

-505 GLVKDPGSAPRVLD
+505 GMVKDPSGSPRSIG
-519 DITAITKIP
+519 DITDIGDMTKIP
-528 TDEEKPN
+528 PDDEKPN

>member
-1 VSLGA
+1 VSLAA
-6 PPDHLHSLSG
+6 PPEHSLSG
-16 LEGRRSTRVDRNV
+16 LEGRRSTRIDRTV
-29 PLVVLGITRTGL
+29 PLVVLGQTRTGL
-41 SFQEKTSTVSLNLH
+41 SFQEKTSTVSFNLH

-88 AFVKSVHPPAS
+88 AFVKSIHPPAS

-130 GGSAATASMATAVA
+130 GGSTSSAGMATAAA
-144 PALERPEPQVAEPPD
+144 PALEPAEPP
-159 QAASPP
+159 AAAD
-165 QSPVAFAPTP
+165 AF
-175 SPAPSASASNGETR
+175 PSAPASSSSEAK
-189 TSQITEFPS
+189 TSQVTEFPS
-198 PSPAAGGAQ
+198 PSPAAGAQ
-207 SGKEGSPSKPERV
+207 PAKESSPSKPERV

-247 SEHLDEAIDAALARV
+247 ANNLDEAINAALARV
-262 ESVRERNL
+262 EGVRERNL

-314 RAQSEEIAQRLEHL
+314 RAKSEEIAQHLEKL
-328 AADAERQLAATQ
+328 AADAQQHLSETQ
-340 KSIEKIGYEIEP
+340 KFIVKTTREIEP
-352 KTRGRLD
+352 QTRGRLD

-364 ATEQFEA
+364 ATEQFESA
-371 SADRISDRQLVRVME
+371 ADRVSDRQLVRVME

-397 QMDARVAESRA
+397 QLDARVAESRA
-408 LLQSAAGSTLEE
+408 LLHSAAASTLEE

-425 EVNVDL
+425 EVQVDL
-431 AISETTERVK
+431 AISETTERVR
-441 SALAALDAESRAAC
+441 SALSALDAENRVAC
-455 DNRRRTMIDDVI
+455 ENRRRTMIDDVT
-467 RTTEQSTEQFRSGI
+467 RTTEQSTEQFRTGI

-505 GLVKDPGSAPRVLD
+505 GMVKDTAGSPRTIG
-519 DITAITKIP
+519 DITDISDITKIP
-528 TDEEKPN
+528 PDDEKPN

>member
-1 VSLGA
+1 VSLTA

-16 LEGRRSTRVDRNV
+16 LEGRRSTRIDRTV
-29 PLVVLGITRTGL
+29 PLVVLGQTKTGL
-41 SFQEKTSTVSLNLH
+41 SFQEKTSTVSFNLH

-65 PIGSS
+65 PVGAS

-105 VGVELESPANIWNV
+105 VGVELESPANIWNL
-119 SPPPSDWNRLL
+119 SPAPSDWNRLL
-130 GGSAATASMATAVA
+130 GGSTSSAGMATAAA
-144 PALERPEPQVAEPPD
+144 PALEPPPAPAAAPEFSPI
-159 QAASPP
+159 ASP
-165 QSPVAFAPTP
+165 SVAAT
-175 SPAPSASASNGETR
+175 ETR
-189 TSQITEFPS
+189 TSQVTEFPS
-198 PSPAAGGAQ
+198 PSPAAGAQ
-207 SGKEGSPSKPERV
+207 AGKETAPSKPERV

-228 AAMQGKLQA
+228 SAMQGKLQA
-237 AAEKVVQNAL
+237 AAEKVVQNVL

-262 ESVRERNL
+262 EGVRERNL

-280 LESLMRSSREEILG
+280 MESLIRSSREEILG

-301 EVQSRWEEQHNAY
+301 EVQSRWEEQHNAF
-314 RAQSEEIAQRLEHL
+314 RAQAEEIAQRLEKLSADTQRHL
-328 AADAERQLAATQ
+328 SETQNFIVKATR
-340 KSIEKIGYEIEP
+340 EIEP
-352 KTRGRLD
+352 QTRGRLD

-364 ATEQFEA
+364 VTEQFEA
-371 SADRISDRQLVRVME
+371 AADRISDRQLVRVME

-397 QMDARVAESRA
+397 QLDARIAESRA
-408 LLQSAAGSTLEE
+408 LLQSASGSTLEE

-425 EVNVDL
+425 EVQVDL
-431 AISETTERVK
+431 AISETTERVR
-441 SALAALDAESRAAC
+441 SALSALDSESRTAC
-455 DNRRRTMIDDVI
+455 ENRRRTMIDDVT
-467 RTTEQSTEQFRSGI
+467 RTTEQSTEQFRTGI

-505 GLVKDPGSAPRVLD
+505 GMVKDPSGSPRAIG
-519 DITAITKIP
+519 DITDLSDITKIP
-528 TDEEKPN
+528 PDDEQPN

>member
-1 VSLGA
+1 VSLAA

-16 LEGRRSTRVDRNV
+16 LEGRRSTRIDRTV
-29 PLVVLGITRTGL
+29 PLVVLGQTKTGL
-41 SFQEKTSTVSLNLH
+41 SFQEKTSTVSFNLH

-65 PIGSS
+65 PIGAS

-105 VGVELESPANIWNV
+105 VGVELESPANIWNLS
-119 SPPPSDWNRLL
+119 SPPPDWNRLL
-130 GGSAATASMATAVA
+130 GGSGSAAGVATAVA
-144 PALERPEPQVAEPPD
+144 PALEPP
-159 QAASPP
+159 APP
-165 QSPVAFAPTP
+165 A
-175 SPAPSASASNGETR
+175 APSAFPTAPEPSVTEAR
-189 TSQITEFPS
+189 TSQVTEFPS
-198 PSPAAGGAQ
+198 PSPAGAGTQPA
-207 SGKEGSPSKPERV
+207 KEATSPKPERV

-247 SEHLDEAIDAALARV
+247 AEHLDEAIDAALARV
-262 ESVRERNL
+262 EGVRERNL

-301 EVQSRWEEQHNAY
+301 EVQSRWEEQHNSFRTQA
-314 RAQSEEIAQRLEHL
+314 EEIVQRLEKL
-328 AADAERQLAATQ
+328 AADTQRNLAETQ
-340 KSIEKIGYEIEP
+340 KFVDKATGEIVP
-352 KTRGRLD
+352 QTRGRLD

-408 LLQSAAGSTLEE
+408 LLHSAAGSTLEE

-425 EVNVDL
+425 EVQVDL
-431 AISETTERVK
+431 AISETTERVR
-441 SALAALDAESRAAC
+441 SALNALDAENRVAC
-455 DNRRRTMIDDVI
+455 ENRRRTMIDDVI

-505 GLVKDPGSAPRVLD
+505 GMVKEPGGTQRTIG
-519 DITAITKIP
+519 DITDISDITKIP
-528 TDEEKPN
+528 SDDEKPN

>member
-1 VSLGA
+1 
-6 PPDHLHSLSG
+6 
-16 LEGRRSTRVDRNV
+16 LEGRRSTRIDHTL
-29 PLVVLGITRTGL
+29 PLVVLGQTGTGL
-41 SFQEKTSTVSLNLH
+41 SFQEKTSTVTFNLH

-99 PRELFQ
+99 PHELFQ
-105 VGVELESPANIWNV
+105 VGVELEFPANIWNV
-119 SPPPSDWNRLL
+119 SPPPPDWNGLL
-130 GGSAATASMATAVA
+130 GGSTSSTGVATATA
-144 PALERPEPQVAEPPD
+144 PAREPREPPT
-159 QAASPP
+159 
-165 QSPVAFAPTP
+165 VADTFP
-175 SPAPSASASNGETR
+175 SPRASSGEPR
-189 TSQITEFPS
+189 TNQVTEFPS
-198 PSPAAGGAQ
+198 PSPAAAGAQ
-207 SGKEGSPSKPERV
+207 PAKDATPPKPERV
-220 AITIDQLV
+220 AVTIDQLV

-237 AAEKVVQNAL
+237 AAEKVVQKAL
-247 SEHLDEAIDAALARV
+247 AEHLDEAISEALARV
-262 ESVRERNL
+262 EGVRERSL

-314 RAQSEEIAQRLEHL
+314 RAQSEEIAQRLEKL
-328 AADAERQLAATQ
+328 AADTQHHLSETQNFIVKATR
-340 KSIEKIGYEIEP
+340 EIEP
-352 KTRGRLD
+352 QTRGRLD

-371 SADRISDRQLVRVME
+371 AADRISDRQLVRVME

-392 REAAA
+392 REVAA
-397 QMDARVAESRA
+397 QMEARVAESRA
-408 LLQSAAGSTLEE
+408 LLHTTASSTLEE

-425 EVNVDL
+425 EVQVEL
-431 AISETTERVK
+431 AISETTERIR
-441 SALAALDAESRAAC
+441 SALSALDAENRMAC
-455 DNRRRTMIDDVI
+455 ENRRRTMIDDVT

-481 KAFLY
+481 RAFLY

-505 GLVKDPGSAPRVLD
+505 GLVKDPHGTPRAIEDIKIIPPD
-519 DITAITKIP
+519 D
-528 TDEEKPN
+528 EKPN

>member
-1 VSLGA
+1 
-6 PPDHLHSLSG
+6 
-16 LEGRRSTRVDRNV
+16 LEGRRSTRIDRNV
-29 PLVVLGITRTGL
+29 PLVVLGQTKTGL
-41 SFQEKTSTVSLNLH
+41 SFQEKTSTVSFNLH

-65 PIGSS
+65 PIGAS

-105 VGVELESPANIWNV
+105 VGVELESPANIWNLS
-119 SPPPSDWNRLL
+119 SPPPDWNRLL
-130 GGSAATASMATAVA
+130 GGSASPAGMATAAA
-144 PALERPEPQVAEPPD
+144 PALEPVEPPS
-159 QAASPP
+159 APAEFPTSSSP
-165 QSPVAFAPTP
+165 SVSEA
-175 SPAPSASASNGETR
+175 R
-189 TSQITEFPS
+189 TSQVTEFPS
-198 PSPAAGGAQ
+198 PSPAAAGTPPA
-207 SGKEGSPSKPERV
+207 KENTPSKPERV

-247 SEHLDEAIDAALARV
+247 AEHLDEAIDAALARV
-262 ESVRERNL
+262 EGVRERNL

-301 EVQSRWEEQHNAY
+301 EVQSRWEEQHDAF
-314 RAQSEEIAQRLEHL
+314 RTQAEDIVQRLEKL
-328 AADAERQLAATQ
+328 AADTQRNLADTQ
-340 KSIEKIGYEIEP
+340 KFVDKATGEIVP
-352 KTRGRLD
+352 QTRGRFD

-371 SADRISDRQLVRVME
+371 AADRISDRQLVRVME

-397 QMDARVAESRA
+397 QLDARVAESRA
-408 LLQSAAGSTLEE
+408 LLHSAAGNTLEE

-425 EVNVDL
+425 EVQVDL
-431 AISETTERVK
+431 AITETTERVR
-441 SALAALDAESRAAC
+441 SALTALDAENRVAC
-455 DNRRRTMIDDVI
+455 ETRRRTMIDDVT

-505 GLVKDPGSAPRVLD
+505 GMVKDSGVTPRTIG
-519 DITAITKIP
+519 DITDITDISDITKIP
-528 TDEEKPN
+528 SDDEKPN

>member
-65 PIGSS
+65 PVGSS

-119 SPPPSDWNRLL
+119 TPPPSDWNRLL
-130 GGSAATASMATAVA
+130 GGSAGTASMATAVA
-144 PALERPEPQVAEPPD
+144 PALERPVTQVAETHEPPL
-159 QAASPP
+159 QASSAFASPP
-165 QSPVAFAPTP
+165 ASA
-175 SPAPSASASNGETR
+175 PAPSASNGEAR

-198 PSPAAGGAQ
+198 PSPAAAGAQ
-207 SGKEGSPSKPERV
+207 SGKESSPSKPERV

-237 AAEKVVQNAL
+237 AAEKVVQTAL

-262 ESVRERNL
+262 EGVRERNL

-280 LESLMRSSREEILG
+280 LESIMRSSREEILG

-314 RAQSEEIAQRLEHL
+314 RAQSEEIAQRLELL

-340 KSIEKIGYEIEP
+340 KSIQKIGHEIEP

-455 DNRRRTMIDDVI
+455 DNRRRTTIDDVI

>member
-1 VSLGA
+1 MSLAA
-6 PPDHLHSLSG
+6 PPDHLQSLSG
-16 LEGRRSTRVDRNV
+16 LEGRRSTRIDRTV
-29 PLVVLGITRTGL
+29 PLVVLGQTRTGL
-41 SFQEKTSTVSLNLH
+41 SFQEKTSTVSFNLH

-70 VGLRVLQP
+70 IGLRVLQP

-119 SPPPSDWNRLL
+119 SPPPSDWNCLL
-130 GGSAATASMATAVA
+130 GGSTSSAGMATAVA
-144 PALERPEPQVAEPPD
+144 PALEPAEPP
-159 QAASPP
+159 AAANDF
-165 QSPVAFAPTP
+165 QSA
-175 SPAPSASASNGETR
+175 PAPNGDEAS
-189 TSQITEFPS
+189 TSQVTEFPS
-198 PSPAAGGAQ
+198 PSPAAAGAQ
-207 SGKEGSPSKPERV
+207 PVKEVTPAKAERV

-228 AAMQGKLQA
+228 AAMHGKLQA

-247 SEHLDEAIDAALARV
+247 ANNLDEAINAALARV
-262 ESVRERNL
+262 EGVRERNL

-314 RAQSEEIAQRLEHL
+314 RAQSEEIAQRLEKL
-328 AADAERQLAATQ
+328 AADAEQHLAETQ
-340 KSIEKIGYEIEP
+340 KFIVKATGEIEP
-352 KTRGRLD
+352 RTRGRLD

-364 ATEQFEA
+364 AAEQFESA
-371 SADRISDRQLVRVME
+371 ADRISDRQLVRVME
-386 ATRMVT
+386 GTRMVT

-397 QMDARVAESRA
+397 QLDARVAESRA
-408 LLQSAAGSTLEE
+408 LLQSASGATLEE

-425 EVNVDL
+425 EVQVDL
-431 AISETTERVK
+431 AISETTEKVR
-441 SALAALDAESRAAC
+441 SALAALDAENRIAC
-455 DNRRRTMIDDVI
+455 ENRRRAIIDDVT

-505 GLVKDPGSAPRVLD
+505 GMVKDPAGTPRTIG
-519 DITAITKIP
+519 DITDITTIP
-528 TDEEKPN
+528 PDDEKPN

>member
-1 VSLGA
+1 MSLAA
-6 PPDHLHSLSG
+6 PPEHLHSLSG
-16 LEGRRSTRVDRNV
+16 LEGRRSTRIDRNV
-29 PLVVLGITRTGL
+29 PLVVLGQTRTGL
-41 SFQEKTSTVSLNLH
+41 SFQEKTSTVSFNLH

-88 AFVKSVHPPAS
+88 AFVNSIHLPAS

-130 GGSAATASMATAVA
+130 GGSTSSAGMATAAA
-144 PALERPEPQVAEPPD
+144 PALEPAEPP
-159 QAASPP
+159 AAAN
-165 QSPVAFAPTP
+165 AF
-175 SPAPSASASNGETR
+175 PSAPGPNGDDAK
-189 TSQITEFPS
+189 TSQVTEFP
-198 PSPAAGGAQ
+198 PPAAAGAQ
-207 SGKEGSPSKPERV
+207 PAKETAPSKPERV
-220 AITIDQLV
+220 VITIDQLI

-247 SEHLDEAIDAALARV
+247 AEHLDEAINDALARI
-262 ESVRERNL
+262 EGVRERNL

-314 RAQSEEIAQRLEHL
+314 RAQSEEIALRLEKL
-328 AADAERQLAATQ
+328 AADTQ
-340 KSIEKIGYEIEP
+340 HHLSQTQNFIEKVGREIEP
-352 KTRGRLD
+352 RTRGRLD

-386 ATRMVT
+386 ATRMVA

-397 QMDARVAESRA
+397 QLDARVAESRA
-408 LLQSAAGSTLEE
+408 LLHSAAGATLEE

-425 EVNVDL
+425 EVQVDL
-431 AISETTERVK
+431 AISETTERVR
-441 SALAALDAESRAAC
+441 SALSPLDAENRVAC
-455 DNRRRTMIDDVI
+455 ENRRRTMIDDVT

-505 GLVKDPGSAPRVLD
+505 GMVKDPATSARTIG
-519 DITAITKIP
+519 DITDISDITKIP
-528 TDEEKPN
+528 PDDEKPN

>member
-1 VSLGA
+1 VSLAA

-16 LEGRRSTRVDRNV
+16 LEGRRSTRIDRTV
-29 PLVVLGITRTGL
+29 PLVVLGQTKTGL
-41 SFQEKTSTVSLNLH
+41 SFQEKTSTVSFNLH

-65 PIGSS
+65 PIGAS

-105 VGVELESPANIWNV
+105 VGVELESPANIWNLS
-119 SPPPSDWNRLL
+119 SPPPDWNRLL
-130 GGSAATASMATAVA
+130 GGSASSAGLATAVA
-144 PALERPEPQVAEPPD
+144 PALEPPAPPTAPAAFPS
-159 QAASPP
+159 AAS
-165 QSPVAFAPTP
+165 SSGSEA
-175 SPAPSASASNGETR
+175 R
-189 TSQITEFPS
+189 TSLVTEFPS
-198 PSPAAGGAQ
+198 PSPAAAGAP
-207 SGKEGSPSKPERV
+207 SAKESSPPKPERV

-247 SEHLDEAIDAALARV
+247 AEHLDEAIDAALARV
-262 ESVRERNL
+262 EGVRERNL

-301 EVQSRWEEQHNAY
+301 EVQSRWEEQHNAF
-314 RAQSEEIAQRLEHL
+314 RTQAEEIVQRLEKL
-328 AADAERQLAATQ
+328 AADTQRNLAETQ
-340 KSIEKIGYEIEP
+340 KFVDKATGEIVP
-352 KTRGRLD
+352 QTRGRLD

-371 SADRISDRQLVRVME
+371 AADRISDRQLVRVME

-408 LLQSAAGSTLEE
+408 LLHSAAGSTLEE

-425 EVNVDL
+425 EVQVDL
-431 AISETTERVK
+431 AISETTERVR
-441 SALAALDAESRAAC
+441 SALNALDAENRVAC
-455 DNRRRTMIDDVI
+455 ENRRRTMIDDVT

-505 GLVKDPGSAPRVLD
+505 GMVKEPGGTTRTIG
-519 DITAITKIP
+519 DITDISDITKIP
-528 TDEEKPN
+528 SDDEKPN